1 MVFRKMPACWF
12 PTHAG
17 AGIGAGS
24 VISKRKEI
32 DGNKWSYGGL
42 KRHWPHPYPSPTGA
56 GSRKMGSNCGY
67 SVQLVLILLYRHFHH
82 AAPTYASWSP
92 HLCFFSLS
100 LVASCPLTC
109 VFSHSHS
116 CTLPMLPH
124 LRAGKGHISA
134 KNISPMLSNKVSFL
148 FNFVYNCSLFFKKLP
163 KCLEFIKYFCNFA
176 PN

>member
-67 SVQLVLILLYRHFHH
+67 SIQLDTFFSTDTFITPLPLMPPGRL
-82 AAPTYASWSP
+82 TCASLAS
-92 HLCFFSLS
+92 HLCLLALS
-100 LVASCPLTC
+100 LVAFRTPIHAPCPC
-109 VFSHSHS
+109 FRIFG
-116 CTLPMLPH
+116 
-124 LRAGKGHISA
+124 RAKGIFLQRTFRRCCLIKCHFF
-134 KNISPMLSNKVSFL
+134 LVSFTIVL
-148 FNFVYNCSLFFKKLP
+148 IFLKKLL
-163 KCLEFIKYFCNFA
+163 KCLEVIKYFCNFA